1 MQPASQPGWYPDP
14 WQPYQLRWF
23 DGYQWTPH
31 VSGAPPVA
39 EGLHPDSAAHWL
51 LPLGRSWQ
59 AITAG
64 YVGLLSIVI
73 VFLGPLAIGF
83 GVWGL
88 MVANK
93 QGSHGRGRS
102 LFGIVAG
109 LWGTVITLVLL
120 TNG

>member
-14 WQPYQLRWF
+14 WQPWQFRWF

-31 VSGAPPVA
+31 VSGAPPVP

-64 YVGLLSIVI
+64 YLGLLSIVV
-73 VFLGPLAIGF
+73 VFLGPFAIGF

-93 QGSHGRGRS
+93 QGSHGRGRCV
-102 LFGIVAG
+102 FGIVAG
-109 LWGTVITLVLL
+109 LWGTVITLVLFA
-120 TNG
+120 NG